1 MKDFNHD
8 YATLY
13 ENCLLQF
20 NKLTNEKG
28 LDLIYE
34 AVFHTIHEINRKS
47 ITSTHARTLKKDMNF

>member
-13 ENCLLQF
+13 ENYVLQF

-34 AVFHTIHEINRKS
+34 NYFRYYFRIY
-47 ITSTHARTLKKDMNF
+47 